1 MAAENEARIL
11 VEAERLFSTQ
21 AFDRVTLAAVAEAAG
36 VTIPTLQRRFGNK
49 EGLVAACGAIIAAR
63 VEAQRGTPPVGSVGA
78 CIRELVDHY
87 EREGALMWHLLRQE
101 SDVPLLQGL
110 LAGGRA
116 RHRQWVKT
124 VFSEAIAHL
133 DARKRRARVDALVA
147 VTDVF
152 VWKLLRIDL
161 GRGRAEVEA
170 IVNTMAEALA
180 RRA

>member
-49 EGLVAACGAIIAAR
+49 EGLAAACGAVIEAR
-63 VEAQRGTPPVGSVGA
+63 TEAQRGAPPVGSVGA

-87 EREGALMWHLLRQE
+87 EREGALLWHLLRQE
-101 SDVPLLQGL
+101 SDVPLLQGP

-116 RHRQWVKT
+116 RHRQWVKA
-124 VFSEAIAHL
+124 VFSEAISHL

-152 VWKLLRIDL
+152 VLKLLRLDL
-161 GRGRAEVEA
+161 RRGRAEVEA
-170 IVNTMAEALA
+170 LINTMAEAVA
-180 RRA
+180 RGT